1 MNDFGLFFEL
11 GFEHI
16 ADINGIDHILFLLAL
31 CLGYTLQSWRK
42 LLVLITAFTVGHS
55 ITLALS
61 TFRIF
66 SFSTIWIE
74 FLIPLTIVIT
84 VMYQVLRVEKLNHVN
99 NKSVIYWMALIFGLI
114 HGLGFSNYL
123 KSLLGAEMNITTQ
136 LLAFNI
142 GLEIGQL
149 LIVAILL
156 MINFLFIHLFKI
168 KKLIFDTFICGGV
181 FFIALQMMI
190 NRWPL

>member
-16 ADINGIDHILFLLAL
+16 ADINGIDHILFILIL
-31 CLGYTLQSWRK
+31 CLGYNLQSWKK

-55 ITLALS
+55 ITLGLS
-61 TFRIF
+61 TFEIVH
-66 SFSTIWIE
+66 FSTTWIE
-74 FLIPLTIVIT
+74 FLIPLTIIVTAI
-84 VMYQVLRVEKLNHVN
+84 YQVSTVEKLNQL
-99 NKSVIYWMALIFGLI
+99 KRLSVIYWLALIFGLI

-123 KSLLGAEMNITTQ
+123 KSLLGKEMNITTQ
-136 LLAFNI
+136 LLAFNL
-142 GLEIGQL
+142 GLETGQI

-156 MINFLFIHLFKI
+156 LLSFLFIHVFKT

-190 NRWPL
+190 SRWPF